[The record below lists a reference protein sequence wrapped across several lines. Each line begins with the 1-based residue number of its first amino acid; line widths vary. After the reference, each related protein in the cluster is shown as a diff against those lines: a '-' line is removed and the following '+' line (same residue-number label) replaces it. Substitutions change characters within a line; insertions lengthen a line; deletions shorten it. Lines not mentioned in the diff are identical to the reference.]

1 MKKITKKDLR
11 GLKQLF
17 PLQGK
22 AEMRHYVGDYS
33 NGYFEY
39 YDSVY
44 VEEQRKSKY
53 RQVPTILTNREWWLP
68 DRDTRSFL

>member
-22 AEMRHYVGDYS
+22 AEMLHYVGDYS

-39 YDSVY
+39 YDSVTGE
-44 VEEQRKSKY
+44 VGHMTQSELETK
-53 RQVPTILTNREWWLP
+53 TT
-68 DRDTRSFL
+68 